1 MNRVIEIQS
10 DGYYLSAERG
20 FMVVEKK
27 GEDEARKIPLTDIG
41 VLILS
46 GGGCG
51 ISTNLVIR
59 LIEAGTGI
67 VLCGA
72 NYHPAAL
79 IHPVEGH
86 HAQTGRIRQQIDAS
100 LPLQKRLWQSLV
112 QAKIRHQA
120 EVLSR
125 WAGRDEGLTEL
136 ARRVGS
142 GDPDN
147 KEAQAARRYWPVLFG
162 TKFRRDPKTGGINAL
177 LNYGYAVIRAQMAR
191 SVAACGLH
199 PALGLHHQND
209 TNPFCLVDDLM
220 EPFRPVIDHCVRT
233 IVNGKKDTPAE
244 LTPDLKRQLAGVLS
258 CLLKGKDDIAI
269 VPTHILRL
277 SQSLAQSL
285 TAKQDSLIFPASILP
300 EASGED
306 DADDA

>member
-1 MNRVIEIQS
+1 MSRVIEIHNE
-10 DGYYLSAERG
+10 GYYLSAERG
-20 FMVVEKK
+20 FMVVEKNSK
-27 GEDEARKIPLTDIG
+27 DETQKIPLADIG

-46 GGGCG
+46 GGGCA
-51 ISTNLVIR
+51 ISTNLVLR

-79 IHPVEGH
+79 VYPIEGH
-86 HAQTGRIRQQIDAS
+86 HAQSGRIRQQIDVS
-100 LPLQKRLWQSLV
+100 QPLQKRLWQSLV

-125 WAGRDEGLTEL
+125 WTGCDEGLVEL

-162 TKFRRDPKTGGINAL
+162 KEFRRDPKAGGINTL

-191 SVAACGLH
+191 AVAACGLH

-209 TNPFCLVDDLM
+209 ANPFCLVDDLM
-220 EPFRPVIDHCVRT
+220 EPFRPLVDDGVRRM
-233 IVNGKKDTPAE
+233 VEGNEDTAVA
-244 LTPDLKRQLAGVLS
+244 LTPDLKRQLAGILS
-258 CLLKGKDDIAI
+258 LSLKGKEDMAA

-277 SQSLAQSL
+277 SQSLVHSF
-285 TAKQDSLIFPASILP
+285 TEKKNGLIFPISILP
-300 EASGED
+300 TDSGKD
-306 DADDA
+306 DAGDT